1 MTYNNSKI
9 RPVSL
14 SALVLTLA
22 GIVTAAVILF
32 AATVTAAT
40 GGILGDADGDGQVS
54 INDVTA
60 IQRTLAE
67 LPING
72 EFSEMAADVDGSG
85 GIAITDAT
93 LIQWWLAEMETP
105 YPIGTQFEIP
115 TVTTAAPTERQTDAD
130 GWGRDVF
137 RP

>member
-1 MTYNNSKI
+1 MKFPDVYH
-9 RPVSL
+9 VSD
-14 SALVLTLA
+14 LA
-22 GIVTAAVILF
+22 GK
-32 AATVTAAT
+32 
-40 GGILGDADGDGQVS
+40 DAIFTIT
-54 INDVTA
+54 INDVTC
-60 IQRTLAE
+60 IQKTAAE
-67 LPING
+67 LPVG
-72 EFSEMAADVDGSG
+72 EGYSKLSADVDGSG
-85 GIAITDAT
+85 GIDITDAT